1 MIIPA
6 GDYQYQRDSLD
17 YSSNRGRGLSG
28 NVKLGAGEFW
38 DGRSWSAEGGIELRP
53 NYHLDLN
60 LTFGRNQVYLPE
72 GDFSTTLIGLRFLY
86 AFTSNAFFNSFLQY
100 NATTNEFSANTRF
113 NIIHRP
119 LSDLYVVYNEQR
131 STVSG
136 LLVGR
141 GFTVKFTNLFDF

>member
-1 MIIPA
+1 M
-6 GDYQYQRDSLD
+6 
-17 YSSNRGRGLSG
+17 GLS
-28 NVKLGAGEFW
+28 
-38 DGRSWSAEGGIELRP
+38 SIPPSADQLRP

-100 NATTNEFSANTRF
+100 NATTNEFSANTRL

-131 STVSG
+131 STVSRA
-136 LLVGR
+136 LLGR
-141 GFTVKFTNLFDF
+141 GVTIKFTNLFDF